1 MSHRIIRQSK
11 IVLMESA
18 HLIRLKYTNGSV
30 QHTTVVEEKE
40 ILFLP
45 VVRPH
50 KLNVVAHEQICV
62 RKRDE
67 KESTYTGRDG
77 RTLHLV

>member
-11 IVLMESA
+11 VALMEST

-40 ILFLP
+40 IFFLP
-45 VVRPH
+45 VVRVH
-50 KLNVVAHEQICV
+50 QLNVVAHE
-62 RKRDE
+62 
-67 KESTYTGRDG
+67 
-77 RTLHLV
+77 

>member
-1 MSHRIIRQSK
+1 
-11 IVLMESA
+11 MESA

-30 QHTTVVEEKE
+30 QHTSVVEEKE

-45 VVRPH
+45 VVRAH
-50 KLNVVAHEQICV
+50 QLNVVAHEC